1 MQTVADSSSA
11 QNMSHLG
18 LTMSSPCVG
27 GGGGGGEPP
36 IVLRVVVW
44 WCAGWCGGHPCLLR
58 TTATSHPFTR
68 VQVSTTPPWPG
79 GSGHT
84 MAIMLIVIHKY
95 KCVPVPLYSLHR
107 SAQDVVTSSSVCWVS
122 CAQPGHGAI
131 VITYL
136 NISTILPFIPSHH
149 HHHQPLACFR
159 YSLQIPASA
168 HVAAGRS
175 IQCQNCQIL
184 LQFISTMLIYSCS

>member
-18 LTMSSPCVG
+18 LTMSSPCV
-27 GGGGGGEPP
+27 GGGGGEPP

-68 VQVSTTPPWPG
+68 AQVSTTPWPG

-84 MAIMLIVIHKY
+84 LAIMLIVIHKY
-95 KCVPVPLYSLHR
+95 KCVPLYSLHR
-107 SAQDVVTSSSVCWVS
+107 SAQDVVTSSSVCCGELRPAW
-122 CAQPGHGAI
+122 PRGHC
-131 VITYL
+131 
-136 NISTILPFIPSHH
+136 HH
-149 HHHQPLACFR
+149 IFEHFNHSYPVTTTTTTTTT
-159 YSLQIPASA
+159 SL
-168 HVAAGRS
+168 
-175 IQCQNCQIL
+175 
-184 LQFISTMLIYSCS
+184 